1 MPILKSNKN
10 KLTYFV
16 HIPKCAGS
24 SIENYVFQSNSHIA
38 FLRRNNEL
46 DYKNLLNF
54 SPQHT
59 PAKFIEYLFDPSFF
73 DNCFV
78 VIRNPISR
86 LKSAFYFLK
95 ECNTIEKKMDINFF
109 VKEILPKNYMNI
121 GWFDNHFYP
130 QYLFLPT
137 NTKYKLFLLENGI
150 GAIKKYIDSEVLEL
164 NPLNIFFRK
173 IKFHIKKIVGYSHYK
188 SFEYDFPHS
197 LKRNY
202 TGCSELNNSS
212 IAIVQDIYE
221 KDFKIFNKE
230 LKILNQQTN

>member
-24 SIENYVFQSNSHIA
+24 SIENYVFQTNSHIA

-73 DNCFV
+73 DNYFV

-86 LKSAFYFLK
+86 LKSAF
-95 ECNTIEKKMDINFF
+95 
-109 VKEILPKNYMNI
+109 
-121 GWFDNHFYP
+121 
-130 QYLFLPT
+130 
-137 NTKYKLFLLENGI
+137 
-150 GAIKKYIDSEVLEL
+150 
-164 NPLNIFFRK
+164 
-173 IKFHIKKIVGYSHYK
+173 
-188 SFEYDFPHS
+188 
-197 LKRNY
+197 
-202 TGCSELNNSS
+202 
-212 IAIVQDIYE
+212 
-221 KDFKIFNKE
+221 
-230 LKILNQQTN
+230 